1 MSNEERSFTTRSEK
15 KQRTQRSQKRK
26 KMDRLLNVLIAIVS
40 ILIVLNLF
48 AVFNDDNDKE
58 NEKEQEQVDE
68 TKEKAKED
76 VANQNSEKNEQTNDT
91 VATDT
96 EQSNESVEKSPN
108 NNQPQQIVQSSDDP
122 NVEEVIIDP
131 NWKPTATKQTGE
143 HISAYEEGHIDYQEK
158 LVTFRNAVN
167 LDENNVIFW
176 SVKNNGSA
184 DSSVAVVSTN
194 DRSEK
199 YRIFIEWVQN
209 EGWKPSKVEKL
220 SQLEGTY

>member
-1 MSNEERSFTTRSEK
+1 MSKEEHNILTRSEK
-15 KQRTQRSQKRK
+15 RKQRSQKRK

-40 ILIVLNLF
+40 ILIVLNLI

-58 NEKEQEQVDE
+58 NKQEQVSE
-68 TKEKAKED
+68 TTENENEE
-76 VANQNSEKNEQTNDT
+76 VANQDNEENEQN
-91 VATDT
+91 TDKIDNT
-96 EQSNESVEKSPN
+96 EQNNDESVKAASN
-108 NNQPQQIVQSSDDP
+108 NELTQVIAQASNDP

-131 NWKPTATKQTGE
+131 NWKPTSTGQTGE
-143 HISAYEEGHIDYQEK
+143 HVSTYEEGHIDYEEK

-167 LDENNVIFW
+167 LEENNIIFW

-184 DSSVAVVSTN
+184 DSSVAVVSSK

-209 EGWKPSKVEKL
+209 EGWKPTKVEKL